1 MRVSAKAWFEYQQ
14 KLHQVNA
21 KAEQAMS
28 EFMDKNWPADSQDMI
43 NYAYAL
49 TQRYGSAA
57 VELACQMY
65 DRTAA
70 ASSAYVKPAE
80 PAELASYEDVSKLV
94 YGTLNTPKETP
105 RGVNRL
111 VKRAAADTTLKNAKR
126 DHAEW
131 AWIPSGDTCA
141 FCLTLASRGWQ
152 KASKAVLKGNHAQ
165 HVHANCDCNFQIRF
179 SHKDTVEGYDPDKY
193 LKMYEE
199 AEGNS
204 PDEKIKS
211 LRRQLTH
218 KTDQEFIE
226 EKIASGDW
234 GTKINSEKQA
244 PHMELTHT
252 PGKSYLFKGEDPQKL
267 LEKYSGQGRIELTRN
282 GKRTNREI
290 VICDHDIGID
300 ARSGKTNVLK
310 IHHSKN
316 RTHVVPRGSKQ

>member
-14 KLHQVNA
+14 KLHEVNA
-21 KAEQAMS
+21 KAEQTMS
-28 EFMDKNWPADSQDMI
+28 AFMDKNWPADSQDII

-57 VELACQMY
+57 AELACQMY
-65 DRTAA
+65 DKTAA

-94 YGTLNTPKETP
+94 YGTLKTPKETP

-152 KASKAVLKGNHAQ
+152 RASEAVLKGNHAQ
-165 HVHANCDCNFQIRF
+165 HIHANCDCNFQIRF
-179 SHKDTVEGYDPDKY
+179 SSKDTVEGYDPDKY

-211 LRRQLTH
+211 LRRGFNTRALSQQLSFTEVDGTRSFIPKNAIITH
-218 KTDQEFIE
+218 RKVIAGKGTDIVFRHAKEYS
-226 EKIASGDW
+226 EKYGHRPEVW
-234 GTKINSEKQA
+234 KKCVGQINSDKYKFDVHWYEVSSKRMYN
-244 PHMELTHT
+244 P
-252 PGKSYLFKGEDPQKL
+252 KIKNFKRQK
-267 LEKYSGQGRIELTRN
+267 
-282 GKRTNREI
+282 
-290 VICDHDIGID
+290 
-300 ARSGKTNVLK
+300 
-310 IHHSKN
+310 
-316 RTHVVPRGSKQ
+316 